1 MTKPEPIPMTPEEKR
16 LWITIERLDGRI
28 IKAGQLAEI
37 HDMSDRLVRKHLK
50 CLIEHHGCPI
60 GSRTGKPAGYYL
72 ITDPEGREEVYLAW
86 RKRGISILARAA
98 KLRGIPLAE
107 ELERVQLELGL
118 KEGEA
123 A

>member
-1 MTKPEPIPMTPEEKR
+1 MPEPLPMTPLEKR
-16 LWITIERLDGRI
+16 LWATIERLDGRI
-28 IKAGQLAEI
+28 IKAGELAEI
-37 HDMSDRLVRKHLK
+37 HDMSDRLIRNYIK
-50 CLIEHHGCPI
+50 CLIEHHGKPI
-60 GSRTGKPAGYYL
+60 GSRTAKPAGYYL
-72 ITDPEGREEVYLAW
+72 ITDPEEREAVYRAW